1 MINRSIKQILQSD
14 LKTYPAVAVI
24 GPRQSGKTTF
34 AKTFSSRYYDL
45 ELLDDRTR
53 LDVQWPEIIKQKD
66 LIILD
71 EAQSWP
77 QVFPRIRSA
86 IDNERSRMGRFLL
99 LGSVSPA
106 LMKQVSE
113 SLAGRLSLV
122 ELTPFLLSELSMNQM
137 DNLWLY
143 GGYPEGGILD
153 PTRFPRWQKNYI
165 TLLTQRDLPNWGLP
179 AKPPVTQRLLQ
190 MLSAVHGQLWNASK
204 ISQSLGVDYKTINTY
219 IDYMTGSFLI
229 RRLEPCHANLKKR
242 LIKSPRIY
250 WRDAGLLHAMLNI
263 TNFDQLLSHPTAGA
277 SWESFVIEQILGALQ
292 AKGQSYQP
300 FFLRTSDQKEIDLIL
315 DFGQKTWA
323 FEIKLTT
330 NPSPGEVKQFDKIA
344 DQIGADK
351 RIFVCRI
358 PNPIE
363 SEQMN
368 VTNLP
373 GALSFLENK

>member
-1 MINRSIKQILQSD
+1 M
-14 LKTYPAVAVI
+14 KTYPAVAVI